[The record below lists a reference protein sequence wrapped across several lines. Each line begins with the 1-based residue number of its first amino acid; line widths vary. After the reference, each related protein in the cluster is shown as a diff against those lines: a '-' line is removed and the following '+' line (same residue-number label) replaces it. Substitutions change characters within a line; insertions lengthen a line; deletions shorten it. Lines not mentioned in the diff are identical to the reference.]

1 MYIPKMIDYSNHNG
15 VFKIEKG
22 EENTIIGYEQN
33 YVPSKDITILTKAI
47 YSEDDI
53 ILEEIIG
60 FYHGSPNASYSLEGL
75 YDSQPL
81 IAEYEYTSKKGKE
94 LTNYDKLVWAEAN
107 KADKV
112 RILVRD
118 EYNKLYYGYAN
129 TSGDDVFIDFEGYED
144 EVVTIEEFNRDFK
157 IIRIIF

>member
-22 EENTIIGYEQN
+22 EGNAIIGYEQD

-47 YSEDDI
+47 YSEEDI
-53 ILEEIIG
+53 VLEEIIG
-60 FYHGSPNASYSLEGL
+60 FYHCSPNASYSLEGL
-75 YDSQPL
+75 LDSQPL
-81 IAEYEYTSKKGKE
+81 IAEYDCAPKRKKE
-94 LTNYDKLVWAEAN
+94 LTNYDKLIWAEEN

-118 EYNKLYYGYAN
+118 EFNKLYYGYAN
-129 TSGDDVFIDFEGYED
+129 TSGDDVFINFEGYED